1 MFLIKMRFYRFTIR
15 DRLSFKGGVLGT
27 EEVLG
32 IVYIGL
38 VFRGILVFIGI
49 WRIVRFIVI

>member
-27 EEVLG
+27 EEVRV

-38 VFRGILVFIGI
+38 VFSRILVFIGI

>member
-1 MFLIKMRFYRFTIR
+1 MIR
-15 DRLSFKGGVLGT
+15 DRLSFKGGVLGM

-38 VFRGILVFIGI
+38 VFSRILVFIGI

>member
-15 DRLSFKGGVLGT
+15 DRLSFKGGVLGM

-38 VFRGILVFIGI
+38 VFSRILVFIGI

>member
-1 MFLIKMRFYRFTIR
+1 MFLIKMRFRHFMIR

-38 VFRGILVFIGI
+38 VFSWILVFIGI
-49 WRIVRFIVI
+49 WWIVRFIVI

>member
-38 VFRGILVFIGI
+38 VFSWILVFIGI

>member
-1 MFLIKMRFYRFTIR
+1 MFLIKMRFRYFMIR

-38 VFRGILVFIGI
+38 VFSWILVFIGI

>member
-1 MFLIKMRFYRFTIR
+1 MRFYRFTIR

-49 WRIVRFIVI
+49 WWIVRFIVI

>member
-1 MFLIKMRFYRFTIR
+1 MFLIKMRFRYFMIR

-38 VFRGILVFIGI
+38 VFSRILVFIGI